1 MSSVL
6 RATRVTFAALSIPNY
21 RRYASGQSVS
31 MIGTWMQTT
40 AQSWLVL
47 TITHSAVVLGLVVAT
62 QTLPVLVLGAYG
74 GVIADRVDKRRLMV
88 ILQSMM
94 GIQALVLGILTLTG
108 LIQIWEIFILAALL
122 GLNNT
127 FENPSRQA
135 FMMEMVGSKDLRN
148 AVSLNSVLVN
158 VARAVGPAAAGLLIA
173 SVGIGWCFIINA
185 GSFVAVV
192 ASLVTMDL
200 SQLRP
205 SLPTARA
212 RGQLRAGLRYV
223 AGVPNL
229 AIPLLM
235 MAVVGTLAYEF
246 QVVLPVVASHT
257 FHGGPRAYGFMT
269 ASMGIGA
276 IGGGLVTAARGRTG
290 LRTVS
295 IAAAVFAVVLLL
307 AAAAP
312 SLTLEYIAL
321 AMVGWASISFI
332 ARGNTT
338 LQLSAEPQMRGRVM
352 ALWAIAFQGTTPIG
366 GPLIGWITS
375 AAGPRIGLATGSAS
389 CVVAA
394 GLGFMAIRRGRRRSD
409 QAASLMEVPGLD
421 LPDQSLG

>member
-1 MSSVL
+1 ML
-6 RATRVTFAALSIPNY
+6 RASRVTFAALSNPNY

-62 QTLPVLVLGAYG
+62 QTLPVLLLGAYG
-74 GVIADRVDKRRLMV
+74 GVIADRVDKRRLM
-88 ILQSMM
+88 ILLQSMM
-94 GIQALVLGILTLTG
+94 GVQALILGILTLTKV
-108 LIQIWEIFILAALL
+108 IQIWEIFILAALL

-135 FMMEMVGSKDLRN
+135 FMMEMVGGKDLRN
-148 AVSLNSVLVN
+148 AVSLNSVLAN
-158 VARAVGPAAAGLLIA
+158 VARAIGPAVAGLLIA
-173 SVGIGWCFIINA
+173 WVGIGWCFLINA

-192 ASLVTMDL
+192 ASLITMDL

-205 SLPTARA
+205 SLPTGRG

-223 AGVPNL
+223 AGVPEL

-257 FHGGPRAYGFMT
+257 FHGGPKAYGFMT
-269 ASMGIGA
+269 AAMGIGA

-290 LRTVS
+290 LRPVS
-295 IAAAVFAVVLLL
+295 IAAGVFGVVLLM

-312 SLTLEYIAL
+312 TLTLEYIAL
-321 AMVGWASISFI
+321 AAVGWASISFI

-338 LQLSAEPQMRGRVM
+338 LQLTAEPRMRGRVM

-366 GPLIGWITS
+366 GPLIGCVSS
-375 AAGPRIGLATGSAS
+375 AGGPRAGLATGGAS
-389 CVVAA
+389 CVLAA
-394 GLGFMAIRRGRRRSD
+394 GLGGIAIRRLQRRAGHPQLAPPD
-409 QAASLMEVPGLD
+409 AVEGVD
-421 LPDQSLG
+421 LPDETLG

>member
-1 MSSVL
+1 
-6 RATRVTFAALSIPNY
+6 
-21 RRYASGQSVS
+21 
-31 MIGTWMQTT
+31 
-40 AQSWLVL
+40 
-47 TITHSAVVLGLVVAT
+47 
-62 QTLPVLVLGAYG
+62 
-74 GVIADRVDKRRLMV
+74 
-88 ILQSMM
+88 
-94 GIQALVLGILTLTG
+94 
-108 LIQIWEIFILAALL
+108 
-122 GLNNT
+122 
-127 FENPSRQA
+127 
-135 FMMEMVGSKDLRN
+135 MMEMVGSKDLRN

-257 FHGGPRAYGFMT
+257 FHGGARAYGFMT
-269 ASMGIGA
+269 AAMGIGA

-394 GLGFMAIRRGRRRSD
+394 GLGFMAIRRGRQRSD
-409 QAASLMEVPGLD
+409 PAQAASLLEVQGLE

>member
-1 MSSVL
+1 
-6 RATRVTFAALSIPNY
+6 
-21 RRYASGQSVS
+21 

-94 GIQALVLGILTLTG
+94 GIQALVLGVLTLTG

-122 GLNNT
+122 GMNNT

-257 FHGGPRAYGFMT
+257 FHGGARAYGFMT
-269 ASMGIGA
+269 AAMGIGA

-394 GLGFMAIRRGRRRSD
+394 GLGFMAIRRGRQRSD
-409 QAASLMEVPGLD
+409 PAQAASLLEVQGLE

>member
-1 MSSVL
+1 
-6 RATRVTFAALSIPNY
+6 
-21 RRYASGQSVS
+21 

-74 GVIADRVDKRRLMV
+74 GVVADRVDKRRLMV
-88 ILQSMM
+88 FLQSMM
-94 GIQALVLGILTLTG
+94 GIQALILGLLTLTHV
-108 LIQIWEIFILAALL
+108 IQIWEIFILAALL

-135 FMMEMVGSKDLRN
+135 FMMEMVGGKDLRN

-158 VARAVGPAAAGLLIA
+158 VARAIGPAVAGLLIA
-173 SVGIGWCFIINA
+173 SVGIAWCFLINA

-192 ASLVTMDL
+192 ASLITMDL

-205 SLPTARA
+205 SLPTGRG

-223 AGVPNL
+223 AGVPEL

-246 QVVLPVVASHT
+246 QVVLPVMASHT
-257 FHGGPRAYGFMT
+257 FNGGAKAYGFMT
-269 ASMGIGA
+269 AAMGIGA

-290 LRTVS
+290 LRPVT
-295 IAAAVFAVVLLL
+295 IAAAVFALVLLL

-312 SLTLEYIAL
+312 TVTLEYLAL
-321 AMVGWASISFI
+321 AAVGWASISFI

-338 LQLSAEPQMRGRVM
+338 LQLRAEPRMRGRVM

-366 GPLIGWITS
+366 GPLIGWVTS
-375 AAGPRIGLATGSAS
+375 EAGPRAGLATGGVS

-394 GLGFMAIRRGRRRSD
+394 GLGFMAIRYLRQRADRNQVASEP
-409 QAASLMEVPGLD
+409 AAEGID
-421 LPDQSLG
+421 LPDESLG